1 MDALN
6 ATSSPPPGGN
16 LDLSWSKP
24 AVKLLLVTGVAL
36 AVLGALVLIGV
47 NTPIAAL
54 ALLGK
59 TFTSFGAGFMM
70 GSGLVLFLYT
80 AISTFVVL
88 RQPKEGKQQPQEAP
102 TETEPVEP
110 SSSFTGHP
118 RTPIVGPAPIPFP
131 ETGRTGARNAGNGPS
146 NVTFKQ
152 LDN

>member
-1 MDALN
+1 M
-6 ATSSPPPGGN
+6 
-16 LDLSWSKP
+16 
-24 AVKLLLVTGVAL
+24 
-36 AVLGALVLIGV
+36 LIGV

-102 TETEPVEP
+102 TEAPRFTPAPQEPVEP

-118 RTPIVGPAPIPFP
+118 RTPIVGPAPIPYP
-131 ETGRTGARNAGNGPS
+131 ETGRTGARNARDGHS
-146 NVTFKQ
+146 NVTFKP
-152 LDN
+152 LDD